1 MKYKETTCFIN
12 LKQSRRATILEKPW
26 RYQINLAY
34 LKSETGDFWWDL
46 RPENHLEVET
56 KDPRPGTLKVGPKT
70 WDTFFAWDLRPKTQ
84 DTERG
89 IWDTYDRWDLRP
101 KTNIPCQTWGART
114 MIQINLTKCPI
125 NRIWLIILLIFNH
138 IVKATSKTWTQ
149 ILDPDPEKPG
159 TRKTW
164 EIAGCR
170 KKIGRPHT
178 VKKRLVSKLT
188 EKIVIEAFYEN
199 IE

>member
-1 MKYKETTCFIN
+1 MGPKTRDSFWGWDQGFET
-12 LKQSRRATILEKPW
+12 
-26 RYQINLAY
+26 
-34 LKSETGDFWWDL
+34 WD
-46 RPENHLEVET
+46 P
-56 KDPRPGTLKVGPKT
+56 KGGPKT
-70 WDTFFAWDLRPKTQ
+70 WDLGHFFTWDLRPKAQ

-89 IWDTYDRWDLRP
+89 TWDTYDRWDLRP

-114 MIQINLTKCPI
+114 MIQINLTKCPT

-138 IVKATSKTWTQ
+138 IIKATSKTWTQ

-170 KKIGRPHT
+170 KKIGRPRT
-178 VKKRLVSKLT
+178 VKKRLASKLT
-188 EKIVIEAFYEN
+188 EKIVTEVF
-199 IE
+199 